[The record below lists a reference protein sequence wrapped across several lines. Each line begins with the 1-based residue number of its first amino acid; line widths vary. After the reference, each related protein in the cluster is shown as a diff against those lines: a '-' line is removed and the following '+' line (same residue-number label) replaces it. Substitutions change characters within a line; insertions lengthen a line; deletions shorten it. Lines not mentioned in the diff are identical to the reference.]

1 MCQKQ
6 PLEVF
11 YYKSDLKNI
20 TKFTEKVLNGSL
32 LLNEIV
38 GLWHAA

>member
-6 PLEVF
+6 PPEVF

-20 TKFTEKVLNGSL
+20 AKFTEKVLNGSL
-32 LLNEIV
+32 LLNEVV
-38 GLWHAA
+38 GLRLAA